1 MALDADFDITTYA
14 KDKDLGDVVVD
25 LLRTNRHFTEE
36 NLTTV
41 VDLIDWKRIYPEVFG
56 HKLPDPIYFS
66 HFEILPFSLV
76 DWSTQKYR
84 VGGVNKKSKIVDIQQ
99 NIERNGFKLKY
110 PAMAWFEWSPGSYD
124 IITGNSRGQ
133 ILSSSPFN
141 MEDGII
147 AVYKAKEGYSKVQI
161 EDALSMCGLR
171 FNSIHDPAE
180 PLSKEDVKRNVTLAV
195 QRYID
200 TKGEAGVPNTI
211 SSIEERVDYV
221 CGEGVFQPNTRQ
233 NLIYEIYNNFNPH
246 DIIVPW
252 STNKMAKFVIGSFM
266 NKSKF
271 KDTDKVKYIV
281 YAHDRERAAFDAA
294 VAKSVEYPDA
304 EIRIVIHTS
313 TLSGYDLEKTY
324 RERIKKFVTAFER
337 LESNA
342 CRAYF
347 NKPVPKNSNIR
358 IYGALPAIGRIH
370 DLEKPFFFNS
380 RTREFYQKNSRMHP
394 LESIDISFKI

>member
-1 MALDADFDITTYA
+1 MALDADLDITTYA

-25 LLRTNRHFTEE
+25 LLQTNGHFSEE
-36 NLTTV
+36 NLNTV

-76 DWSTQKYR
+76 DWSHQKYR
-84 VGGVNKKSKIVDIQQ
+84 VGGMIKKNKIIDIQQ

-133 ILSSSPFN
+133 ILSSTPFN

-180 PLSKEDVKRNVTLAV
+180 PLSKEDVKSNVGDAV

-200 TKGEAGVPNTI
+200 TKGEAGIPNTLNA
-211 SSIEERVDYV
+211 IEERVDYV
-221 CGEGVFQPNTRQ
+221 CGEGVFQPSTRQ
-233 NLIYEIYNNFNPH
+233 NLIYEIYNNYNPL

-252 STNKMAKFVIGSFM
+252 STNKKSKFVIASWM
-266 NKSKF
+266 NRYKF
-271 KDTDKVKYIV
+271 NDTDTVKYLV
-281 YAHDRERAAFDAA
+281 YSFDRERAAFDGAT
-294 VAKSVEYPDA
+294 AKSVEFPDA

-313 TLSGYDLEKTY
+313 TLSGYDLEKTFKD
-324 RERIKKFVTAFER
+324 RVKKFVNAFER
-337 LESNA
+337 IESNA

-347 NKPVPKNSNIR
+347 NKSVPKNSNIK

-370 DLEKPFFFNS
+370 DLENPFFFNS
-380 RTREFYQKNSRMHP
+380 RTRKFYQKNSSNDFA
-394 LESIDISFKI
+394 L

>member
-1 MALDADFDITTYA
+1 MAYPLEAQFNTTTYV
-14 KDKDLGDVVVD
+14 KDKDVGDVVVN
-25 LLRTNRHFTEE
+25 LLQSNGHFTEE
-36 NLTTV
+36 NLNTV
-41 VDLIDWKRIYPEVFG
+41 VNLLDWKRIYPEVFG
-56 HKLPDPIYFS
+56 DKLPDPIYFS
-66 HFEILPFSLV
+66 HFEILPFNLV
-76 DWSTQKYR
+76 DWSHQKYR
-84 VGGVNKKSKIVDIQQ
+84 AGGMIKKNKIIDIQQ

-133 ILSSSPFN
+133 IVSSTPFN

-147 AVYKAKEGYSKVQI
+147 AVYKAKEGYTKVQI

-200 TKGEAGVPNTI
+200 TKGEAGVANTI
-211 SSIEERVDYV
+211 ESIEKRVDYV

-233 NLIYEIYNNFNPH
+233 NLIFEIYNNFNPH

-252 STNKMAKFVIGSFM
+252 STNKKAKYVVSSFL
-266 NKSKF
+266 KKVKF
-271 KDTDKVKYIV
+271 TDTDTVKYVPI
-281 YAHDRERAAFDAA
+281 AHDRERAAFDLATAKA
-294 VAKSVEYPDA
+294 VQFPDA

-313 TLSGYDLEKTY
+313 TLSGYDLETTFV
-324 RERIKKFVTAFER
+324 ERIKKFVNLFEKF
-337 LESNA
+337 ETNV

-347 NKPVPKNSNIR
+347 NKPVPKNSRIK
-358 IYGALPAIGRIH
+358 IYGAFPAIGRIH
-370 DLEKPFFFNS
+370 DLENAFFFNS
-380 RTREFYQKNSRMHP
+380 RTREFYQKDMDNSF
-394 LESIDISFKI
+394 DI